1 METLVIAVLG
11 LLVIAA
17 CNQLA
22 PKVGV
27 ASPLIL
33 LAVGVLVG
41 FLPWV
46 GTVDVDPDIILE
58 VLLPPLL
65 FGAAVGMPVMDFRRE
80 LRSVAGLAIG
90 LVVVS
95 ALAIGFVVHALVPV
109 VSLAWAIAL
118 GAVLSPTDAV
128 AVSIARGAGV
138 NHRII
143 TILEGEGLFNDAT
156 ALVLLS
162 AAVSAGQAG
171 GEGVTAWGVAGEFV
185 LALGVAV
192 VIGLVV
198 GELGV
203 RVRGRNTDPA
213 ADTVFS
219 FVMPFLASVPAEHLG
234 GSGLVAAVVAGLV
247 VSRRRVSVMGAQNRR
262 FAQQNW
268 KTVEL
273 VLEGGIFLFMGLQA
287 YGIYHEVDVLP
298 DGPGVGRAVLVSV
311 VAGALT
317 VLVRALFVAPLLA
330 WLASAR
336 RRNARRVSQGTER
349 LTQFEERL
357 SHACDVDD
365 EMLAARNLTQA
376 DWERA
381 LDRWRHRLDRSHRKH
396 ARVSNDLAYW
406 TQTPLG
412 PREGAVIVW
421 AGMRGAV
428 TLAAA
433 QTLPLTAPMRPL
445 LLLVALL
452 VAGGSLVIQGLTL
465 IPLIARV
472 KPQTA
477 DPAEEVA
484 EQKRLLK
491 LLGHAVKDTA
501 LARAMQEQYEAGN
514 TATRDAGRSL
524 SLIGRTGMAQQRARR
539 SGADDAAVQEPLAL
553 TAGPIRTA
561 PVDDRP
567 AVAAGDA
574 SGADAAP
581 APVLSADPSV
591 EDDRVIGADE
601 LEQAEQSIEPLTREQ
616 VRDLAIEAIHTQ
628 RDALV
633 EARDEGL
640 FHSST
645 LELAL
650 ERLDAEEIMLSGH

>member
-1 METLVIAVLG
+1 MSHHFVDSPVALLIAVLG
-11 LLVIAA
+11 LLIITA

-46 GTVDVDPDIILE
+46 GTVEVDPDIILE
-58 VLLPPLL
+58 VVLPPLL

-162 AAVSAGQAG
+162 AAVTAGQAG
-171 GEGVTAWGVAGEFV
+171 GEGVTAWSVACDFL

-192 VIGLVV
+192 VIGLGV

-203 RVRGRNTDPA
+203 RVRGRITDPA

-247 VSRRRVSVMGAQNRR
+247 VSRRRLSIMGAQNRR

-273 VLEGGIFLFMGLQA
+273 VLEGGIFLLMGLQA

-298 DGPGVGRAVLVSV
+298 DGPGVARAVLVAV

-317 VLVRALFVAPLLA
+317 VVLRALFVAPLLA

-336 RRNARRVSQGTER
+336 HRNARRVEAGTER
-349 LTQFEERL
+349 LAVFEDRL
-357 SHACDVDD
+357 SHACDVDE

-376 DWERA
+376 DWQQA
-381 LDRWRHRLDRSHRKH
+381 LDRWRHRLDRGHRKH

-412 PREGAVIVW
+412 PHEGAVIV
-421 AGMRGAV
+421 
-428 TLAAA
+428 
-433 QTLPLTAPMRPL
+433 
-445 LLLVALL
+445 
-452 VAGGSLVIQGLTL
+452 
-465 IPLIARV
+465 
-472 KPQTA
+472 
-477 DPAEEVA
+477 
-484 EQKRLLK
+484 
-491 LLGHAVKDTA
+491 
-501 LARAMQEQYEAGN
+501 
-514 TATRDAGRSL
+514 
-524 SLIGRTGMAQQRARR
+524 
-539 SGADDAAVQEPLAL
+539 
-553 TAGPIRTA
+553 
-561 PVDDRP
+561 
-567 AVAAGDA
+567 
-574 SGADAAP
+574 
-581 APVLSADPSV
+581 
-591 EDDRVIGADE
+591 
-601 LEQAEQSIEPLTREQ
+601 
-616 VRDLAIEAIHTQ
+616 
-628 RDALV
+628 
-633 EARDEGL
+633 
-640 FHSST
+640 
-645 LELAL
+645 
-650 ERLDAEEIMLSGH
+650 

>member
-11 LLVIAA
+11 LLIIAA

-46 GTVDVDPDIILE
+46 GTVSVDPEIILE
-58 VLLPPLL
+58 VVLPPLL

-90 LVVVS
+90 LVVIS
-95 ALAIGFVVHALVPV
+95 AIVIGLAVHALVPA

-198 GELGV
+198 GEIGV
-203 RVRGRNTDPA
+203 RVRGRITDPA

-219 FVMPFLASVPAEHLG
+219 FVMPFLASVPADHLG

-268 KTVEL
+268 KTAEL

-298 DGPGVGRAVLVSV
+298 GGPGVGRAVLVAV
-311 VAGALT
+311 TAGALT
-317 VLVRALFVAPLLA
+317 VVLRAVFVAPLLA

-336 RRNARRVSQGTER
+336 HRNARRVAVGAER
-349 LTQFEERL
+349 LEQFEVRL

-365 EMLAARNLTQA
+365 EMLAARNLTQD
-376 DWERA
+376 DWARA
-381 LDRWRHRLDRSHRKH
+381 LDRWRHRLDRGHRKQN
-396 ARVSNDLAYW
+396 RVAGDLAYW

-412 PREGAVIVW
+412 PREGSVIVW
-421 AGMRGAV
+421 AGMRGVV

-433 QTLPLTAPMRPL
+433 QTLPFTAPMRPV

-465 IPLIARV
+465 VPLIARV
-472 KPQTA
+472 RPQTA
-477 DPAEEVA
+477 DPEEEAA
-484 EQKRLLK
+484 EQRRLLK

-524 SLIGRTGMAQQRARR
+524 SLVGRTGLAQQRARR
-539 SGADDAAVQEPLAL
+539 DDDVEQPVPQA
-553 TAGPIRTA
+553 A
-561 PVDDRP
+561 PVSQEADQHD
-567 AVAAGDA
+567 AVEAAEEA
-574 SGADAAP
+574 
-581 APVLSADPSV
+581 
-591 EDDRVIGADE
+591 
-601 LEQAEQSIEPLTREQ
+601 IEPLSREQ
-616 VRDLAIEAIHTQ
+616 VRDLAIEAIQTQ
-628 RDALV
+628 RDALI

-650 ERLDAEEIMLSGH
+650 ERLDAEEIMLSSH

>member
-11 LLVIAA
+11 LLIIAA

-27 ASPLIL
+27 ASPLVL

-46 GTVDVDPDIILE
+46 GAVEVDPEVILE
-58 VLLPPLL
+58 VVLPPLL
-65 FGAAVGMPVMDFRRE
+65 FGAAVAMPVMDFRRE

-95 ALAIGFVVHALVPV
+95 ALVVGVVLHALVPA

-128 AVSIARGAGV
+128 AVSISRGAGV

-171 GEGVTAWGVAGEFV
+171 GEEVTAWGVAGEFL

-203 RVRGRNTDPA
+203 RVRGRITDPT

-287 YGIYHEVDVLP
+287 YGIHHEVDVLP
-298 DGPGVGRAVLVSV
+298 GGPGVGRAVLVAV
-311 VAGALT
+311 FAGALT
-317 VLVRALFVAPLLA
+317 VVPRALLVAPLLA

-336 RRNARRVSQGTER
+336 HRDARRVEAAAER

-396 ARVSNDLAYW
+396 TRVANDLAYW

-433 QTLPLTAPMRPL
+433 QTLPLSTPMRPL

-452 VAGGSLVIQGLTL
+452 VAGGSLVIQGLTH

-472 KPQTA
+472 RPQTA
-477 DPAEEVA
+477 DPEEETA
-484 EQKRLLK
+484 EQ
-491 LLGHAVKDTA
+491 A
-501 LARAMQEQYEAGN
+501 
-514 TATRDAGRSL
+514 
-524 SLIGRTGMAQQRARR
+524 
-539 SGADDAAVQEPLAL
+539 
-553 TAGPIRTA
+553 
-561 PVDDRP
+561 
-567 AVAAGDA
+567 
-574 SGADAAP
+574 
-581 APVLSADPSV
+581 
-591 EDDRVIGADE
+591 
-601 LEQAEQSIEPLTREQ
+601 IEPLTREQ

-645 LELAL
+645 LELAP